1 MQGAIVSTIVVVAM
15 AAPFVPWEGHTSK
28 LLQDHPAISLS
39 PGCRVAGKIVRLPD
53 LPEASGVAASR
64 RTPGVLWAH
73 NDSGEPA
80 MVALNEQ
87 GSVIGRVRVTAA
99 EVDDWEDIAAA
110 PCPQGSCLYI
120 GDIGDNSAKRDHI
133 TVYRVPEP
141 LPQDKSTHPAE
152 SFRAAYPDGPHD
164 AEALFVTERSEVLI
178 ITKGDPG
185 PVAIYRFSPPLRS
198 GSTTRLERV
207 GTAST
212 AAKVDAGDRPTA
224 ADVSPDGRWVAVRT
238 IDRVVVYR
246 TADLTSGRWREAF
259 RTDVSGLREPRGEG
273 LAFAADG
280 SIYLVGEGGGASSP
294 GTFARLACT
303 LSPSSAGGGTKGTGD
318 SYQLGSHGVS
328 RLAAHHR

>member
-1 MQGAIVSTIVVVAM
+1 MPGAIISTIVVVAM
-15 AAPFVPWEGHTSK
+15 AAPLVPWAGHTSK
-28 LLQDHPAISLS
+28 LLQERRVIALS
-39 PGCRVAGKIVRLPD
+39 PGCRVASGIVRLRD

-73 NDSGEPA
+73 NDSGGPA

-110 PCPQGSCLYI
+110 PCPQGSCVYI

-141 LPQDKSTHPAE
+141 SPQDESTQPAE
-152 SFRAAYPDGPHD
+152 SFRAVYPEGPRD
-164 AEALFVTERSEVLI
+164 AEALFVTERSEVFI

-185 PVAIYRFSPPLRS
+185 LVAIYRFSHPLRS

-212 AAKVDAGDRPTA
+212 AAKVDARDRPTA
-224 ADVSPDGRWVAVRT
+224 ADVSLDGRWVAVRT

-280 SIYLVGEGGGASSP
+280 SIFLVGEGGGASSP

-303 LSPSSAGGGTKGTGD
+303 LNPSSAGAATKAGGE
-318 SYQLGSHGVS
+318 SYQLGSYGGS
-328 RLAAHHR
+328 RLATQHR